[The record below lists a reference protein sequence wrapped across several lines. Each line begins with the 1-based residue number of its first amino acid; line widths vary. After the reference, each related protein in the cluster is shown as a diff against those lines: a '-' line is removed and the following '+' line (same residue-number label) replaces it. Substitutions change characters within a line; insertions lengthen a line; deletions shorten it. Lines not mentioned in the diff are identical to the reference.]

1 MSGFYARFITTSK
14 LILKISLVLWS
25 KEKEKKIKTFSTSLH
40 HGDRNARNQ
49 PMPKVDPT
57 TVIVED
63 YMNQSH
69 QNVPAFSHMASRF
82 PDQFHPVASDY
93 GTPQIIEPIPGM
105 HYFQNES
112 SGYAN
117 NMVSLPNELQ
127 TVVGKFETPPAMV
140 KPIHGMP
147 SFRNELSGSANN
159 MFHFPNESQA
169 VVGNYGTPP
178 QMIGPILGMPP
189 FPDESSGYVHSKFP
203 ANELGQYQ
211 KDCDTNMLNGN

>member
-1 MSGFYARFITTSK
+1 
-14 LILKISLVLWS
+14 
-25 KEKEKKIKTFSTSLH
+25 
-40 HGDRNARNQ
+40 
-49 PMPKVDPT
+49 
-57 TVIVED
+57 
-63 YMNQSH
+63 
-69 QNVPAFSHMASRF
+69 
-82 PDQFHPVASDY
+82 
-93 GTPQIIEPIPGM
+93 
-105 HYFQNES
+105 
-112 SGYAN
+112 
-117 NMVSLPNELQ
+117 
-127 TVVGKFETPPAMV
+127 MV

-203 ANELGQYQ
+203 ANELGKYQ